1 MRPVGQAVK
10 TPPFHGGNTSSIL
23 VRVTRGS
30 AIAEPLFLQNMK
42 LTVRSGNHI
51 QSDLPYPRSA
61 IVFYGQRRFAAL
73 PVTVSAVLAKSLE
86 RAKGLS
92 ILRRLGIGFYT
103 MRSPLRKPSHQACS
117 GETRVYKR
125 LNRFGKG
132 FRQVRPAFSTAS
144 TLFSNPQLLWKQKI
158 CRQASRVWHRYSA
171 SKNFL
176 LSCPHNAFETGI
188 YRIEVIIT
196 TFRSS
201 TRPFGYHKHSDHE
214 ARRPTSDRPP
224 AASPQRSARTSA
236 RPDRRP
242 DFQPRGKYRRGRR
255 RPRKTESQSR
265 LRRPRT

>member
-1 MRPVGQAVK
+1 MARAFGSYPTGHRFKSYFRYHKSPRRPLLFFGAGGRYMRPVGQAVK

-103 MRSPLRKPSHQACS
+103 MRSPMRKPSHKACS
-117 GETRVYKR
+117 DETRVYKR
-125 LNRFGKG
+125 LNRFGKESAKCVLR
-132 FRQVRPAFSTAS
+132 FPLRARFS
-144 TLFSNPQLLWKQKI
+144 QI
-158 CRQASRVWHRYSA
+158 R
-171 SKNFL
+171 
-176 LSCPHNAFETGI
+176 SCYGNKRFA
-188 YRIEVIIT
+188 
-196 TFRSS
+196 
-201 TRPFGYHKHSDHE
+201 
-214 ARRPTSDRPP
+214 
-224 AASPQRSARTSA
+224 
-236 RPDRRP
+236 
-242 DFQPRGKYRRGRR
+242 GRR
-255 RPRKTESQSR
+255 AESGIVTARVRIFS
-265 LRRPRT
+265 